1 MQVELARAV
10 SSGPDR
16 RLRSRRRPSGR
27 ELLDVVA
34 ATVPDVVLTDLAM
47 PDLDGATATRE
58 LLAGHPGHA
67 VIVLTMHDDDES
79 VFAAMRAGAPGY
91 LLKGA
96 DGPEL
101 MRAVLAVPDGDAVYE
116 AAVARRIVSFY
127 SDTHQRYAAHAF
139 PDLTPRERDVLDLLA
154 GGARNHEIARRLSRS
169 EKTVCN
175 RVSAVLLK
183 LQVPDRAAA
192 AHARDAGLGT

>member
-79 VFAAMRAGAPGY
+79 VLPRCGQVRRAICSRVPT
-91 LLKGA
+91 
-96 DGPEL
+96 GP
-101 MRAVLAVPDGDAVYE
+101 
-116 AAVARRIVSFY
+116 
-127 SDTHQRYAAHAF
+127 
-139 PDLTPRERDVLDLLA
+139 
-154 GGARNHEIARRLSRS
+154 N
-169 EKTVCN
+169 
-175 RVSAVLLK
+175 
-183 LQVPDRAAA
+183 
-192 AHARDAGLGT
+192 